1 MGSIPEKRRRRARR
15 IVGYR
20 LVQARAGLLG
30 AATLMALAA
39 PAAFAQT
46 VGGGDSGGGGGGSLS
61 DTIAAPSPQSV
72 PAPFLSTAPGS
83 LLGGNPTLPGTAT
96 GVRVGPLGQQI
107 DQLTAGPLIAA
118 GGWTF
123 TPSIG
128 AQEIWFSNSGTP
140 SQSPAAYVM
149 TNIAPAVVI
158 TGNTP
163 SVQANISYNPD
174 FMFFSGGL
182 GSDIAQNLNA
192 SATATL
198 IPETLFLD
206 LRGFATQLTATGGYT
221 PGTVNTTN
229 PAYMTQITSFII
241 TPFVRHQFGSFGT
254 GEVGYSLGRTA
265 FATPGGGPATATP
278 GLNAFYN
285 STALSQQEYVA
296 FKNGDDFGQIIAST
310 LILAEQD
317 TASGAAPSGHNN
329 LALQTLGYQ
338 LTPRFALLG
347 QIGYEDIVYSGL
359 PPVRIQDAVW
369 SVGFQ
374 YTPTPGSQIT
384 AGYGHRDGVDAPF
397 LSAAYALTARSTLY
411 ATYSETISTG
421 ATAIQGG
428 VAGSTVDPVGN
439 SLDPTTNA
447 PLLVANGFYALMP
460 GIFRMQNLSITETT
474 TFDWA
479 TLSFS
484 LQQTLMKEIS
494 QFANVPGFS
503 QNGTYGILSLTRQVS
518 QDISANAALS
528 YGVLYN
534 GVIPGQGTAIV
545 PNGNSNIYSAT
556 LGLTDQLTRTISGSI
571 MYQVSNFSQRSANTN
586 LLQSMVML
594 SVNKT
599 F

>member
-518 QDISANAALS
+518 ESISANAALS

>member
-1 MGSIPEKRRRRARR
+1 MGSIPEKPRRRARR
-15 IVGYR
+15 IVGDR
-20 LVQARAGLLG
+20 RAQARAGLLG
-30 AATLMALAA
+30 AATLVVLAA

-46 VGGGDSGGGGGGSLS
+46 AGGGDSGGGGGGSLS

-83 LLGGNPTLPGTAT
+83 LLGGNPTLPSTAT

-140 SQSPAAYVM
+140 AQSPAAYVM

-182 GSDIAQNLNA
+182 GSDIAENLNA

-296 FKNGDDFGQIIAST
+296 FKNGDDFGQVIAST

-317 TASGAAPSGHNN
+317 TATGAAPSGHNN
-329 LALQTLGYQ
+329 VALQTLGYQ

-479 TLSFS
+479 TVSFS
-484 LQQTLMKEIS
+484 LQQMLMKEIS
-494 QFANVPGFS
+494 QFVDVPGFS
-503 QNGTYGILSLTRQVS
+503 QNGTYGTLSLTRQVS
-518 QDISANAALS
+518 PDISANAALS

-534 GVIPGQGTAIV
+534 GVIQGQGTPIV

-556 LGLTDQLTRTISGSI
+556 IGLTDQLTRTISGSI